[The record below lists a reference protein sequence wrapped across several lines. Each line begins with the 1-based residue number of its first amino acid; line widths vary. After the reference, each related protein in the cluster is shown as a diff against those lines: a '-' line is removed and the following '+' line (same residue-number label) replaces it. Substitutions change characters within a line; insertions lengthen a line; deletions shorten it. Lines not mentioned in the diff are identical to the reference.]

1 MLDRDRIEKEKLEML
16 KKLYEDAFLELERA
30 NIEEVS
36 KNSNV
41 NCITTSEGHKKI
53 LIPYLNREITLDID
67 NKNIYWSDTGKK
79 IDLHLAVITIHYLL
93 GCTLRRG
100 GIEWISYREI
110 PGASFYSRTIPHT
123 LNPLVEFFSEKSD
136 KLVLAAQNLGGKE
149 ISIGDKAVELKPFPN
164 FPIAFVIYNADE
176 EFPASANVLYD
187 KSAKDVLSAEE
198 VKLLTIFLI
207 TELIRVKDKT

>member
-41 NCITTSEGHKKI
+41 NYITTRKGYKKI
-53 LIPYLNREITLDID
+53 LISYLNKEITVDID
-67 NKNIYWSDTGKK
+67 NKNIYWSDTAEK

-110 PGASFYSRTIPHT
+110 PGASFYSKTIPNT
-123 LNPLVEFFSEKSD
+123 LNPLVKFFSEKPD

-149 ISIGDKAVELKPFPN
+149 IPIGDKAVELKPFPK

-187 KSAKDVLSAEE
+187 KSVKDVLSAEE

-207 TELIRVKDKT
+207 NELINVRDKT